1 MRRLIFTLAAVAVTL
16 ASAGPA
22 KAGLIGLDS
31 AFPTPHLYN
40 VSTTTGTATP
50 FVTVT
55 GGFTSLTG
63 LAYLNGT
70 LYATDVLAGQGFK
83 FGSID
88 MATGAF
94 TVINNQGGSANWHG
108 LAANQAGNVLYSI
121 DIDNG
126 NRLVS
131 VTPAGVITTIGPG
144 AGIDGRGMAYDNGNG
159 VLYATGS
166 GAGTSLYTVNTT
178 TGLATLVGSTGIS
191 SGFIGL
197 AFDDATGTLYM
208 TAAPGGN
215 GPSNL
220 YTVNT
225 TTGLATLIGATGVSN
240 LDGLEFIPTQAVP
253 APPAAVLAVLGLASV
268 GGFRRLRAARG

>member
-22 KAGLIGLDS
+22 KAGLIGIDS
-31 AFPTPHLYN
+31 FGTSQLYN
-40 VSTTTGTATP
+40 VSTTTGAATP
-50 FVTVT
+50 LVTVT
-55 GGFTSLTG
+55 GGSASFSG

-70 LYATDVLAGQGFK
+70 LYATDIFANGFR

-88 MATGAF
+88 MTTGAF
-94 TVINNQGGSANWHG
+94 TVINNQGGSFNWHG

-121 DIDNG
+121 DQDNG

-131 VTPAGVITTIGPG
+131 VTPAGVITTIGSG
-144 AGIDGRGMAYDNGNG
+144 TGIEGRGMAYDNGNG
-159 VLYATGS
+159 ILYATGPGS
-166 GAGTSLYTVNTT
+166 GVQSLYAVNTT
-178 TGLATLVGSTGIS
+178 TGTATLIGSTGINS
-191 SGFIGL
+191 YMIGL

-208 TAAPGGN
+208 TASPGGQ

-220 YTVNT
+220 YTLNT
-225 TTGLATLIGATGVSN
+225 TTGLATLIGATGVSD